1 MNKFLQNVASYL
13 LDKYKND
20 LSEVTVVFPNRRAG
34 LFFQKYISQLIE
46 KPLFSPQILTITD
59 LVSSFSDLKSDDNYS
74 LVVDLWETFT
84 NVTSI
89 DENIDD
95 FFYWGEMLL
104 SDFNDIDKY
113 LVDAQRLFKNIESL
127 KEIDLGL
134 DFLTEEQILFLSSF
148 WKNMLEVRSSADK
161 NNFLNSWNQLFKV
174 YTSFREKLKKEG
186 RAYEGMVYRGM
197 VDNLEL
203 NASEWESRKMALIG
217 FNALNN
223 CEKKL
228 FRFLKKRQTDFF
240 WDYDQYYL
248 SSKYHEASFFMVS
261 NLLEF
266 PMPSGFSI
274 SDNNFLELK
283 NIDLIAVPGFSGQA
297 VFASHWLNENKTIV
311 TSDFDNTAIVLCDES
326 LLTPMLNSLP
336 QMVGEVN
343 ITMGFPLKN
352 SPVFS
357 LLKGLIDID
366 RNSRKNSN
374 GILQFY
380 YRNVLALLN
389 HPLLKTKLGDFPD
402 SLNEKIQKENKI
414 YLNLLDLSD
423 NELLISISKLPENA
437 IDSKEYFQKI
447 VIQLFSEISEDDK
460 LTKETLYQF
469 YLLLNRVHDSLFKIQ
484 LNGGK
489 SISKKLFYQLL
500 LRSTERLSI
509 PFEGEPLC
517 GMQIMGFLETRCLDF
532 ENLIILSFND
542 DKLPGNPNQHSF
554 IPYSL
559 RKGFDLPVI
568 EHRNAMYS
576 YYFYRL
582 IQRAKHVTLV
592 YDSRTDGLSR
602 GEVSRYATQIKY
614 EAKHLTITEKQ
625 AIFNFD
631 SFENQSIDVVKK
643 VTIQKKLESVLTSK
657 IISPTMLNT
666 YIDCKLKF
674 YFRYVDEIRESDEV
688 FEEIDP
694 VIFGRIAHLAME
706 GLYKPYLGRELSAED
721 IRMLI
726 ADKKN
731 RINHLTNALKKEFFK
746 GGSFDMNGKNLLI
759 FDILEKYLMKIL
771 QYDLSIVPFT
781 LLALEKEYT
790 SILDL
795 TLDERVVTLRL
806 GGTIDRLDQTSDF
819 IRVVDYKTGKSD
831 VAVKSIESLFLP
843 IDKRNKAAFQTMLYA
858 HSVYEQLR
866 TGIPI
871 VPSVYGARSV
881 FMKEFNP
888 IFRIGEQNLVYQNFS
903 EEFKKNLSALFT
915 EIFNPEISFSQT
927 DDEQKCKYCPYNLLC
942 NREG

>member
-1 MNKFLQNVASYL
+1 MNKFLQRVASYL

-20 LSEVTVVFPNRRAG
+20 LSEIIVVFPNRRAG

-46 KPLFSPQILTITD
+46 KPLFSPRILTITE
-59 LVSSFSDLKSDDNYS
+59 LVSLFSDLKTDDNYS
-74 LVVDLWETFT
+74 LVIDLWETFT
-84 NVTSI
+84 SVTTI
-89 DENIDD
+89 DESIDD

-113 LVDAQRLFKNIESL
+113 LVDAKRLFKNIESL
-127 KEIDLGL
+127 KEIDYGF

-148 WKNMLEVRSSADK
+148 WKNILEVRSSENK
-161 NNFLNSWNQLFKV
+161 NNFLTGWNHLFPV
-174 YTSFREKLKKEG
+174 YVAFREKLERDG
-186 RAYEGMVYRGM
+186 RAYEGMVYRNM
-197 VDNLEL
+197 VENFDLKS
-203 NASEWESRKMALIG
+203 AEWENRKIALVG

-228 FRFLKKRQTDFF
+228 FRFLKKGGADFF

-248 SSKYHEASFFMVS
+248 SSKHHEASMFMIP

-266 PMPSGFSI
+266 PMPDGFSI
-274 SDNNFLELK
+274 SDNNFAALE
-283 NIDLIAVPGFSGQA
+283 NIDLVSVPGFSGQA
-297 VFASHWLNENKTIV
+297 VFASQWLTDNKTNV

-343 ITMGFPLKN
+343 ITMGYPLKN

-357 LLKGLIDID
+357 LLKGLIDIE
-366 RNSRKNSN
+366 RNSRKNGE

-389 HPLLKTKLGDFPD
+389 HPLLKNKLGDFPE

-414 YLNLLDLSD
+414 YLNLHDFSEC
-423 NELLISISKLPENA
+423 ELLMSVFTIPDNA
-437 IDSKEYFQKI
+437 VDSKEYLQKI
-447 VIQLFSEISEDDK
+447 VIQLFSDIPEDDK
-460 LTKETLYQF
+460 LTMETLYQF
-469 YLLLNRVHDSLFKIQ
+469 YLLLNRIHDSVFTVHQHKE
-484 LNGGK
+484 K

-500 LRSTERLSI
+500 LRSAERLSI
-509 PFEGEPLC
+509 PFEGEPLS

-559 RKGFDLPVI
+559 RKGYDLPVI

-582 IQRAKHVTLV
+582 IQQAKRVTLV
-592 YDSRTDGLSR
+592 YDSRSEGMSR
-602 GEVSRYATQIKY
+602 GEVSRYAIQLKY
-614 EAKHLTITEKQ
+614 EAKHLTITDRQ
-625 AIFNFD
+625 AVFNFD
-631 SFENQSIDVVKK
+631 SFENQSINVLKNVS
-643 VTIQKKLESVLTSK
+643 IQKKLESVLTSK
-657 IISPTMLNT
+657 TISPTMLNT
-666 YIDCKLKF
+666 YIDCKLRF
-674 YFRYVDEIRESDEV
+674 YFRYVEEIRESDEV

-694 VIFGRIAHLAME
+694 VVFGRIAHLAME
-706 GLYKPYLGRELSAED
+706 GLYKPYLGKEINSNDLK
-721 IRMLI
+721 MLI

-731 RINHLTNALKKEFFK
+731 RINHLTIALKKEFFK

-759 FDILEKYLMKIL
+759 FDILEKYLLKIL
-771 QYDLSIVPFT
+771 QYDLTIVPFT
-781 LLALEKEYT
+781 ILALEKEYT
-790 SILDL
+790 SSLNLRFD
-795 TLDERVVTLRL
+795 DRVVVVKL
-806 GGTIDRLDQTSDF
+806 GGTIDRLDQTNDF

-831 VAVKSIESLFLP
+831 PAVNSIESLFLP
-843 IDKRNKAAFQTMLYA
+843 VYNRNKAAFQTMLYA
-858 HSVYEQLR
+858 HSVYEQMG
-866 TGIPI
+866 TEKPI

-881 FMKEFNP
+881 FKNEFNP
-888 IFRIGEQNLVYQNFS
+888 IFQTGGQNLVYQNYS
-903 EEFKKNLSALFT
+903 VEFKKNLSTLFS

-927 DDEQKCKYCPYNLLC
+927 EDEQKCNYCPYNLLC
-942 NREG
+942 NR